1 MRLNV
6 RLESLTT
13 AAAAL
18 SATLALV
25 SVGLSAGAASAESVA
40 DLAVMGRAPT
50 TMTVPFVGRTPQ
62 AVRLD
67 VRQAAGF
74 VCDGA
79 LLNGELEPLD
89 RQWCRDKATAR
100 TLRTYAKL
108 RAQNFA
114 DAAPLQVRV
123 LASR

>member
-1 MRLNV
+1 MRMNV

-13 AAAAL
+13 AAAVI
-18 SATLALV
+18 SATLALA
-25 SVGLSAGAASAESVA
+25 SVGLSAGAAQAESVA
-40 DLAVMGRAPT
+40 DLAVIGRTPT
-50 TMTVPFVGRTPQ
+50 TMTVPYAGRTLQ

-67 VRQAAGF
+67 VREAAGV
-74 VCDGA
+74 VCNAA
-79 LLNGELEPLD
+79 LNNGELEPLD

-108 RAQNFA
+108 RAQNLA
-114 DAAPLQVRV
+114 EAAPLHVRV

>member
-6 RLESLTT
+6 RLESLAN
-13 AAAAL
+13 AAAAT
-18 SATLALV
+18 SATLALL
-25 SVGLSAGAASAESVA
+25 SVGLSVGVARAEVVA
-40 DLAVMGRAPT
+40 DLAVIGRAPT
-50 TMTVPFVGRTPQ
+50 VMTIPYVGRTVQ

-67 VRQAAGF
+67 VREAAGV
-74 VCDGA
+74 VCDAA
-79 LLNGELEPLD
+79 LSNGELEPLD

-108 RAQNFA
+108 RAQNLA
-114 DAAPLQVRV
+114 QAAPLQVQV

>member
-6 RLESLTT
+6 RLEFLNT
-13 AAAAL
+13 AAAAV

-25 SVGLSAGAASAESVA
+25 SVGLSATAARAESVA
-40 DLAVMGRAPT
+40 DLAVIGRAPT
-50 TMTVPFVGRTPQ
+50 TMTIPYVGRTPQ

-67 VRQAAGF
+67 VREAAGI
-74 VCDGA
+74 VCDAA
-79 LLNGELEPLD
+79 LTNGELEPLD

-108 RAQNFA
+108 RAQYLA

>member
-13 AAAAL
+13 AAATI
-18 SATLALV
+18 SATLALL
-25 SVGLSAGAASAESVA
+25 SVALGAGAAQAEAVA
-40 DLAVMGRAPT
+40 DLAVIGRAPT
-50 TMTVPFVGRTPQ
+50 TMTVPFAGRTVQ

-67 VRQAAGF
+67 VREAAGV
-74 VCDGA
+74 VCDAA
-79 LLNGELEPLD
+79 LSNGELEPLD

-100 TLRTYAKL
+100 TLRTYAQL
-108 RAQNFA
+108 RAQNLA
-114 DAAPLQVRV
+114 EAASLNVRV